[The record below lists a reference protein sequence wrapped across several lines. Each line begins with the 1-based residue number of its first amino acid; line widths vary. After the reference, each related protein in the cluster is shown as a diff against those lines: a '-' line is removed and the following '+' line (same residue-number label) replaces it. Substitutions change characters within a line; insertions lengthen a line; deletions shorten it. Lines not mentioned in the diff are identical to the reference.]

1 MKSKYLSSL
10 NINNTGDFGKKYKTQ
25 LITYCDSQGLKYEG
39 YSLAANGTIRL
50 YTSTKVNISDIIQP
64 TKDAKIILKKGA
76 DVSNFGNPVE
86 WQKETRTDRKIT
98 ITNKKLNNMKTE
110 TLKET
115 LSADIKLSMQNK
127 DQKLTGALR
136 LIKAAIETAEK
147 AEGRVGEVDWMKIL
161 LTESKKRQQ
170 AADSYKEA
178 GPVAKERLDQELY
191 EKELIESFLP
201 EKQTEE
207 DTLKHLTLLKDELGY
222 TNIKDMGKLIKEFQT
237 RFPGLQDGAIV
248 SKLAKTILV

>member
-1 MKSKYLSSL
+1 MKSKYLSGL

-50 YTSTKVNISDIIQP
+50 YTSKKVNISDIIQ
-64 TKDAKIILKKGA
+64 KDAMKSILKKGA

-86 WQKETRTDRKIT
+86 WQKEIRTDRKINT
-98 ITNKKLNNMKTE
+98 ITNKKLNNMNTE

-178 GPVAKERLDQELY
+178 GPIAKERLDQELY

-207 DTLKHLTLLKDELGY
+207 DTLKHLTLLKDELSY